1 MKMEIESSIM
11 PDNSALKEGCNGGEM
26 ASELNIDMEAT

>member
-11 PDNSALKEGCNGGEM
+11 PESSALKEGCNGWEM